1 MTPFVYIVPLKT
13 LKVNVKS
20 VKINNKLESNMLNKN
35 RKVAFHTLGCKVNSY
50 ETEAMRNQ
58 LEQNGY
64 EIADFKPGADIYI
77 INTCAVTNTAA
88 SKSRQKI
95 HQAHALNPTACI
107 AVVGCY
113 VQSNHDQVAD
123 NCA

>member
-50 ETEAMRNQ
+50 ETEAM
-58 LEQNGY
+58 
-64 EIADFKPGADIYI
+64 
-77 INTCAVTNTAA
+77 
-88 SKSRQKI
+88 S
-95 HQAHALNPTACI
+95 
-107 AVVGCY
+107 
-113 VQSNHDQVAD
+113 
-123 NCA
+123 